1 MAPKSNENL
10 GWFGVEP
17 DETSNLA
24 RPICSNCDRVGV
36 PGARFCSNCG
46 QRLDENAMAEAT
58 GVLSEL
64 ELDEPIETARP
75 SESVE
80 HGAVLVVY
88 KGPDSGTR
96 FPLTEDL
103 ISVGRAPECDVFL
116 DDVTVSRHH
125 AEFLHGSE
133 GWLIRDLK
141 SLNGTYVNRN
151 RVDQHRLQ
159 QGDEVQIGKYR
170 FHFWSAE

>member
-1 MAPKSNENL
+1 M
-10 GWFGVEP
+10 EP

-46 QRLDENAMAEAT
+46 QRLDESALSGAT

-64 ELDEPIETARP
+64 EFEEPIGESARP
-75 SESVE
+75 AESVE
-80 HGAVLVVY
+80 QGAVLVVY
-88 KGPDSGTR
+88 KGPDAGTR
-96 FPLTEDL
+96 FPLTDDL
-103 ISVGRAPECDVFL
+103 VSVGRSPESSVFL

-133 GWLIRDLK
+133 GWLLRDLK

-151 RVDQHRLQ
+151 RVDQHRLL